1 MSAGLDIA
9 ILNIIFCL
17 IFSYSIGPYIN
28 SIGYKFNII
37 DIPDLRKVHK
47 KPIVRIGGLSIF
59 ITFFLYLFFANL
71 FINFD
76 SFDGDILNKFYI
88 FLIGAF
94 LFFLIGIHDD
104 IYKSSPLIRLF
115 FQFLVAFFVS
125 FNGINFSSIYLPI
138 PFFGQINFESYPFLN
153 YFFSAFWIVGMT
165 NAINWIDGIDALAGG
180 FCSILSFGL
189 FLLMLLNGN
198 SIGIIFY
205 SILLGSIIGF
215 LIRNFKPAFYI
226 MGDCG
231 SNFLGYS
238 LSSSVLLFLLD
249 PDYRF
254 ANIFYIFLIFSLPM
268 CDMVFVILERLFNK
282 QNIFLPDKNHI
293 HHKLMNLNFK
303 YKYIILLLFSFSSFT
318 TILGIFYFQ
327 KNNF

>member
-9 ILNIIFCL
+9 IFNIIICL
-17 IFSYSIGPYIN
+17 TFSYAIGPYIN

-47 KPIVRIGGLSIF
+47 KPIARIGGLSIF
-59 ITFFLYLFFANL
+59 ITFYLYFLLTNL
-71 FINFD
+71 FIKFD

-115 FQFLVAFFVS
+115 FQFIVAFFVS
-125 FNGINFSSIYLPI
+125 FNGINFSSIYFPI
-138 PFFGQINFESYPFLN
+138 PFLGQINFESYPILN
-153 YFFSAFWIVGMT
+153 YFFSAFWIVGIT

-180 FCSILSFGL
+180 YCAILSFGL
-189 FLLMLLNGN
+189 FVLMILNGN
-198 SIGIIFY
+198 AIGLIFY
-205 SILLGSIIGF
+205 SIFLGSIIGF

-238 LSSSVLLFLLD
+238 LSTSVLLFLVD
-249 PDYRF
+249 RDYSF
-254 ANIFYIFLIFSLPM
+254 VNIFCILLIFSLPI
-268 CDMVFVILERLFNK
+268 CDMIIVISERLLNK
-282 QNIFLPDKNHI
+282 RNIFLPDKNHI
-293 HHKLMNLNFK
+293 HHKLINLKFE
-303 YKYIILLLFSFSSFT
+303 YKYIILMLFSFSSFT
-318 TILGIFYFQ
+318 TILGIFYLQ